1 MRICHGYS
9 LILEVASSDNY
20 TLSYDLYFT
29 DMFMKGKL
37 LGARTL
43 FYSALF
49 KLISFVLDI
58 LAAPYKEQ
66 QQK

>member
-1 MRICHGYS
+1 MSICHGYS

-29 DMFMKGKL
+29 DMFMDGKL
-37 LGARTL
+37 VGARAW

-49 KLISFVLDI
+49 KLISFVLVI

>member
-1 MRICHGYS
+1 MRICHGYTF
-9 LILEVASSDNY
+9 ILEVASSDNY

-29 DMFMKGKL
+29 DMFMEGKL

-43 FYSALF
+43 FYSALS
-49 KLISFVLDI
+49 KLNSFVLGI
-58 LAAPYKEQ
+58 LVAPYEEQ

>member
-29 DMFMKGKL
+29 DMFMEGKL
-37 LGARTL
+37 FGARTL
-43 FYSALF
+43 FYAALF
-49 KLISFVLDI
+49 KLNSFVLGI
-58 LAAPYKEQ
+58 LVAPDKEQ
-66 QQK
+66 QK